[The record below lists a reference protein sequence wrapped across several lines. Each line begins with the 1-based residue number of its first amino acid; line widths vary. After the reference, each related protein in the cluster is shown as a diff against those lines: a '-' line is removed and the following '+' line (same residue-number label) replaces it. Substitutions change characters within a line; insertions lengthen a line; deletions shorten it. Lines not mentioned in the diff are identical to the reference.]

1 MTEKQVN
8 KIVEQLCAHLG
19 PAARQPNA
27 TGGKPT
33 VVKDLVFD
41 PKEVKTALLIGLNA
55 AGIVVVP

>member
-1 MTEKQVN
+1 MNENQVET
-8 KIVEQLCAHLG
+8 IVEQLCAHLG

-27 TGGKPT
+27 TGGQPT

>member
-1 MTEKQVN
+1 MTEEQVK

-19 PAARQPNA
+19 AATRQPNA

>member
-1 MTEKQVN
+1 MKKDQVE

-19 PAARQPNA
+19 AAALQPNA

-41 PKEVKTALLIGLNA
+41 PKGVRTALLIGLNA